1 MTLRTLQLALLVFI
15 LFLERTDEV
24 TGAVVRVRERP
35 LFGAFKLDFRLGRIF
50 FDTCG
55 VLRVGW
61 HIHCA
66 RVRAGV
72 RIGITVCA
80 GVVVF
85 AGQQQGSSWCETPSS
100 VGIEDLSEWAVL
112 VVLQIASKYVPNA
125 PEVLGVVRYIGE
137 PSGCCAGELSR
148 ETRALIGSASL

>member
-1 MTLRTLQLALLVFI
+1 MSLRTLQLALLVFI

-24 TGAVVRVRERP
+24 TGAVVRVRKRP
-35 LFGAFKLDFRLGRIF
+35 LFGAFKLDFRLDF

-55 VLRVGW
+55 VLRVVW

-72 RIGITVCA
+72 RISITVCT

-85 AGQQQGSSWCETPSS
+85 ARQQQGSSRCETPSS

-112 VVLQIASKYVPNA
+112 VVLQIATEYVPNA